1 MTRVL
6 LVEDDRDIAEPLA
19 RALGR
24 EGYDVSEA
32 GDGRVALEGVLAA
45 PPDLII
51 LDIGLPGIDG
61 LEVCRHVR
69 DLHPQLPILMLTA
82 RDGEL
87 ETVAGLD
94 AGADDYVTKPFRLS
108 VLLARVRAMLRRS
121 APAPSVVG
129 DVSLD
134 ESSRRAWRGDEL
146 ELSPKE
152 FALLALLMREAGRVL
167 TRERI
172 MSEVWDTNWFG
183 STKTLDMHMVV
194 AAPQARRAAGA
205 SPRSAG
211 SGSASSADAPSA
223 DRHHVADRAG
233 RHPRAG
239 HPARHRRGARRAATR

>member
-1 MTRVL
+1 VTRVL

-24 EGYDVSEA
+24 EGYEVSEA

-61 LEVCRHVR
+61 LDVCRHVR

-87 ETVAGLD
+87 DTVAGLD
-94 AGADDYVTKPFRLS
+94 AGADDYVTKPFRLP

-121 APAPSVVG
+121 APTRLVVG
-129 DVSLD
+129 DVCLD
-134 ESSRRAWRGDEL
+134 ESSRRAWRGEREL

-152 FALLALLMREAGRVL
+152 FALLAALMREAGRAV

-172 MSEVWDTNWFG
+172 MDEVWDTNWFG
-183 STKTLDMHMVV
+183 STKTLDMHMSWL
-194 AAPQARRAAGA
+194 RRKLGDPPVI
-205 SPRSAG
+205 ST
-211 SGSASSADAPSA
+211 
-223 DRHHVADRAG
+223 V
-233 RHPRAG
+233 
-239 HPARHRRGARRAATR
+239 RRVGFRLER

>member
-1 MTRVL
+1 MVTRVL

-24 EGYDVSEA
+24 EGYEVSEA

-108 VLLARVRAMLRRS
+108 VLLARVRAMLRRT
-121 APAPSVVG
+121 APTRLVVG
-129 DVSLD
+129 DVGLD
-134 ESSRRAWRGDEL
+134 ESSRRAWRGEREL
-146 ELSPKE
+146 ELAPKE

-183 STKTLDMHMVV
+183 STKTLDMHVSWL
-194 AAPQARRAAGA
+194 RRKLGDPPVI
-205 SPRSAG
+205 ST
-211 SGSASSADAPSA
+211 
-223 DRHHVADRAG
+223 V
-233 RHPRAG
+233 
-239 HPARHRRGARRAATR
+239 RGVGFRYER

>member
-1 MTRVL
+1 VPRVL

-24 EGYDVSEA
+24 EGYEVSEA
-32 GDGRVALEGVLAA
+32 GDGRVALEGVLAT

-69 DLHPQLPILMLTA
+69 DVHPQLPILMLTA

-94 AGADDYVTKPFRLS
+94 AGADDYVTKPFRLP

-121 APAPSVVG
+121 APARLVVG
-129 DVSLD
+129 DVCLD
-134 ESSRRAWRGDEL
+134 ESSRRAWRAEREL

-152 FALLALLMREAGRVL
+152 FALLALLMREAGRAL

-172 MSEVWDTNWFG
+172 MDEVWDTNWFG
-183 STKTLDMHMVV
+183 STKTLDMHMSWL
-194 AAPQARRAAGA
+194 RRKLGDPPLI
-205 SPRSAG
+205 ST
-211 SGSASSADAPSA
+211 
-223 DRHHVADRAG
+223 V
-233 RHPRAG
+233 
-239 HPARHRRGARRAATR
+239 RRVGFRFER

>member
-1 MTRVL
+1 MARVL

-61 LEVCRHVR
+61 LDVCRHVR

-87 ETVAGLD
+87 DTVAGLD
-94 AGADDYVTKPFRLS
+94 AGADDYVTKPFRLP
-108 VLLARVRAMLRRS
+108 VLLARVRAMLRRT
-121 APAPSVVG
+121 APARLVAG
-129 DVSLD
+129 DVCLD
-134 ESSRRAWRGDEL
+134 ETSRQAWRGEREL

-152 FALLALLMREAGRVL
+152 FALLAALMREAGRAV

-183 STKTLDMHMVV
+183 STKTLDMHMSWL
-194 AAPQARRAAGA
+194 RRKLGDPPVI
-205 SPRSAG
+205 ST
-211 SGSASSADAPSA
+211 
-223 DRHHVADRAG
+223 V
-233 RHPRAG
+233 
-239 HPARHRRGARRAATR
+239 RRIGFRFER

>member
-1 MTRVL
+1 VARVL

-24 EGYDVSEA
+24 EGYEVSEA

-61 LEVCRHVR
+61 LDVCRHVR

-94 AGADDYVTKPFRLS
+94 AGADDYVTKPFRLP

-121 APAPSVVG
+121 SPARLIVG
-129 DVSLD
+129 DVCVD
-134 ESSRRAWRGDEL
+134 ESSRRAWRGEREL

-152 FALLALLMREAGRVL
+152 FDLLAALMREAGRAV

-172 MSEVWDTNWFG
+172 MDEVWDANWFG
-183 STKTLDMHMVV
+183 STKTLDMHMSWL
-194 AAPQARRAAGA
+194 RRKLGDPPVI
-205 SPRSAG
+205 ST
-211 SGSASSADAPSA
+211 
-223 DRHHVADRAG
+223 V
-233 RHPRAG
+233 
-239 HPARHRRGARRAATR
+239 RRVGFRFER

>member
-1 MTRVL
+1 MVTRVL

-24 EGYDVSEA
+24 EGYEVSEA

-108 VLLARVRAMLRRS
+108 VLLARVRAMLRRT
-121 APAPSVVG
+121 APTRLVVG

-134 ESSRRAWRGDEL
+134 ESSRRAWRGEREL
-146 ELSPKE
+146 ELAPKE
-152 FALLALLMREAGRVL
+152 FALLALLMREPGRVL

-183 STKTLDMHMVV
+183 STKTLDMHVSWL
-194 AAPQARRAAGA
+194 RRKLGDPPVI
-205 SPRSAG
+205 ST
-211 SGSASSADAPSA
+211 
-223 DRHHVADRAG
+223 V
-233 RHPRAG
+233 
-239 HPARHRRGARRAATR
+239 RGVGFRYER

>member
-1 MTRVL
+1 VTRVL

-24 EGYDVSEA
+24 EGYEVSEA
-32 GDGRVALEGVLAA
+32 GDGRVALDGVLAA

-94 AGADDYVTKPFRLS
+94 AGADDYVTKPFRLP
-108 VLLARVRAMLRRS
+108 VLLARVRAMVRRS
-121 APAPSVVG
+121 APARLVVG

-134 ESSRRAWRGDEL
+134 ESSRRAWRGEREL

-152 FALLALLMREAGRVL
+152 FALLALLMREAGRAV

-172 MSEVWDTNWFG
+172 MEDVWDANWFG
-183 STKTLDMHMVV
+183 STKTLDMHMSWL
-194 AAPQARRAAGA
+194 RRKLGDPPVI
-205 SPRSAG
+205 ST
-211 SGSASSADAPSA
+211 
-223 DRHHVADRAG
+223 V
-233 RHPRAG
+233 
-239 HPARHRRGARRAATR
+239 RRVGFRFER

>member
-1 MTRVL
+1 MSRVL

-24 EGYDVSEA
+24 EGYEVSEA
-32 GDGRVALEGVLAA
+32 GDGRVALDGVLAA

-69 DLHPQLPILMLTA
+69 DLHPRLPILMLTA

-94 AGADDYVTKPFRLS
+94 AGADDYVTKPFRLP

-121 APAPSVVG
+121 APARLVVG
-129 DVSLD
+129 DVCLD
-134 ESSRRAWRGDEL
+134 ESSRRAWRAEREL

-152 FALLALLMREAGRVL
+152 FDLLALLMREAGRAV

-172 MSEVWDTNWFG
+172 MGEVWDANWYG
-183 STKTLDMHMVV
+183 STKTLDMHMSWL
-194 AAPQARRAAGA
+194 RRKLDDPPVIAT
-205 SPRSAG
+205 
-211 SGSASSADAPSA
+211 
-223 DRHHVADRAG
+223 V
-233 RHPRAG
+233 
-239 HPARHRRGARRAATR
+239 RRVGFRFER

>member
-1 MTRVL
+1 MPAVSRVL

-24 EGYDVSEA
+24 EGYEVTEA

-94 AGADDYVTKPFRLS
+94 AGADDYVTKPFRLP
-108 VLLARVRAMLRRS
+108 VLLARVRAMLRR
-121 APAPSVVG
+121 AAPSRLVVG

-134 ESSRRAWRGDEL
+134 DSSRRAWRGEREL
-146 ELSPKE
+146 ELAPKE

-172 MSEVWDTNWFG
+172 MTEVWDTNWFG
-183 STKTLDMHMVV
+183 STKTLDMHVSWL
-194 AAPQARRAAGA
+194 RRKLGDPPVI
-205 SPRSAG
+205 ST
-211 SGSASSADAPSA
+211 
-223 DRHHVADRAG
+223 V
-233 RHPRAG
+233 
-239 HPARHRRGARRAATR
+239 RGVGFRFER